1 VIKIRYNTENRL
13 IDKDAVYENEKLDD
27 IKYDKVK

>member
-13 IDKDAVYENEKLDD
+13 IDKAAVYENEKLDD